1 MIYVRLAGGLGN
13 QLFQLTAALFLK
25 GKVNMPISFYTNH
38 LKNYETPREFVL
50 QEILPKE
57 FPLQFSKPNG
67 LVQTILKYRIN
78 KAFPFLFKWSI
89 TSKNIVSVKPSKFY
103 VLDDYFQDITTL
115 KNELNI
121 VANYI
126 KQAANNNKKVVD
138 IYNSNNQFSNA
149 VALHIRRGDYLN
161 KEYSKILVTQPNS
174 YYNNALDSIN
184 ENVTSIILF
193 SKDKIE
199 DLSEM
204 TNFQIVFSNELKL
217 NDVEEFLLMCK
228 FSKLIISNSTYSFW
242 AAVASK
248 HFNNDVSVV
257 APKNWYYKYTDNN
270 IWLNNLNICNI
281 KII

>member
-1 MIYVRLAGGLGN
+1 
-13 QLFQLTAALFLK
+13 
-25 GKVNMPISFYTNH
+25 MPISFYTNH

-50 QEILPKE
+50 QEILPQE
-57 FPLQFSKPNG
+57 FPLQFSKPN
-67 LVQTILKYRIN
+67 LFIQFILKYRIN